1 MENNKTGQFDLLI
14 KKFETLIEVLVNHSR
29 TEWGGM
35 DGKGLV
41 MLIDQETHPKANE
54 DLYTLEEVAEIMS
67 MSVLTIRQY
76 VRMGKLKAIKKWR
89 NWMVPSNEIAR
100 LMYEKKNGVEL
111 KQKDSMFVIIDASIE
126 EEENLYSAIYKYK
139 FLTIDDV
146 LNICGREY
154 STFQVLEY
162 MKLFEPSPID
172 SIFIEVVSNIP
183 DFFRKTGDV
192 EFQKKQNANEKIN
205 LNKDIQVSPSTIDKI
220 LKEPDTFLFSEDV
233 ENDIKSLFGNAGDIN
248 TVYKI
253 YKAVINLSTKIRGM
267 QHDINFKNEY
277 IKELEEKEDK
287 NGKVL

>member
-1 MENNKTGQFDLLI
+1 MENKTGQFDVMI
-14 KKFETLIEVLVNHSR
+14 QKFETLIEVLVNHSR

-126 EEENLYSAIYKYK
+126 EEENFYSAIYKYK

-146 LNICGREY
+146 LNISGTEYNAHKIREY
-154 STFQVLEY
+154 E
-162 MKLFEPSPID
+162 KLFEPSPID
-172 SIFIEVVSNIP
+172 SIWIEVVSNIP

-192 EFQKKQNANEKIN
+192 PLQRKKDSKEKIK
-205 LNKDIQVSPSTIDKI
+205 LVTDIQVAPTIIEKV
-220 LKEPDTFLFSEDV
+220 LSQTEELLYSKDV
-233 ENDIKSLFGNAGDIN
+233 DGDIQSLFGNTSDTY
-248 TVYKI
+248 TVYKL
-253 YKAVINLSTKIRGM
+253 YKTVLNLSTKISKL
-267 QHDINFKNEY
+267 QSEISNKNEY
-277 IKELEEKEDK
+277 IKYLEGDG
-287 NGKVL
+287 NGNE